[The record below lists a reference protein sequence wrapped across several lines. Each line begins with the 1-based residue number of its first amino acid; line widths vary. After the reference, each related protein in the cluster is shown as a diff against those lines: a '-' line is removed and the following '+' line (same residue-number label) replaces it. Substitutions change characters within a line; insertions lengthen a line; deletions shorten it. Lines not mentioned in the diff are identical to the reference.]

1 MTRAANH
8 STIKRLVFDFIH
20 EHEGRV
26 DYAKLEKAVLEEF
39 PDSKFKPTHWSW
51 YRYQCTKGRFAD
63 QFTETEK
70 ASIGASKS
78 RRRGSHAD
86 SSGAIEGEVE
96 EVETRPISGAILS
109 AVRDVIA
116 AARKYEAATDEAR
129 KVGITGEVGEVLA
142 CHALGLELA
151 TDPRS
156 VGFDALDAD
165 GKCVQIKTRR
175 SESAGLPRDVGRLGT
190 FSRHPFDYALLVLL
204 DHEYE
209 LAEIWRAE
217 YAKLKPLIDN
227 QKRRNPSLSAFKKMA
242 RKVWPKLS

>member
-8 STIKRLVFDFIH
+8 TTIKQLVFDFLH

-26 DYAKLEKAVLEEF
+26 DYAKLEKAVLKEF

-70 ASIGASKS
+70 ANIGASRS
-78 RRRGSHAD
+78 RRRGSHA
-86 SSGAIEGEVE
+86 GGPAALEGDVE
-96 EVETRPISGAILS
+96 EVETRPISSAILS

-116 AARKYEAATDEAR
+116 AARKYEAATDEVR

-142 CHALGLELA
+142 CHELGLEMA

-156 VGFDALDAD
+156 IGFDAVDAN
-165 GKCVQIKTRR
+165 GKRVQIKTRR

-190 FSRHPFDYALLVLL
+190 FSRHAFDYALLVLL

-217 YAKLKPLIDN
+217 YAELKPLVDS
-227 QKRRNPSLSAFKKMA
+227 QKRRNPSLSAFKKLA
-242 RKVWPKLS
+242 RKVWPKQS